1 MRLTGKTGTAQ
12 VQAKKNVNDNLSRA
26 DIAWGSRNHAIFSG
40 YVPFNNPKYA
50 ISVYY
55 DHGGGGGRAAAPI
68 AKKIAQDVL
77 KKYF

>member
-12 VQAKKNVNDNLSRA
+12 VQAKKSVDDNLSRA

-40 YVPFNNPKYA
+40 YIPFNNPKYA

-77 KKYF
+77 TKYF